1 MKSRTEFSQEQI
13 TTIKTLISNLKNSN
27 SEEQKKI
34 RRKIRELEFYI
45 SDFKSTSN
53 NENYTVAEF
62 NNLIKNGII
71 KVIGKSTYDFNKVQT
86 KSRKQADQ
94 NTISKHNSTV
104 NNAIKSSDIDSPRY
118 DFNTKSKA
126 NKQKILKDIC
136 AKHFSTHTHERL
148 SLDELKASV
157 YYDEIVNVY
166 HRLGGILTTIPA
178 RVGEY
183 DIDTPN
189 FIIELDEENH
199 FNRYRLSTLQSD
211 VYNDNHNL
219 DVELYKGY
227 CKSYENKCCT
237 HGKYA
242 SSDSTNKQFGKS
254 VVDGDLKDV
263 NRTRWKQRAFYDY
276 IKDIT
281 SLVIGVPII
290 RISIY
295 EVYKG
300 KTIETLIKNH
310 CEDLLI
316 EYINM
321 RLEKCK

>member
-1 MKSRTEFSQEQI
+1 MTTQEIIDFKDQYLNESNRDYCTPDDLATRLNMTGKNIRQKLRTNASIFNAQQDANGRWKIYKSANCQKPQVNFTTQSERLSDSEQ
-13 TTIKTLISNLKNSN
+13 
-27 SEEQKKI
+27 
-34 RRKIRELEFYI
+34 RI
-45 SDFKSTSN
+45 SD
-53 NENYTVAEF
+53 
-62 NNLIKNGII
+62 
-71 KVIGKSTYDFNKVQT
+71 
-86 KSRKQADQ
+86 
-94 NTISKHNSTV
+94 NTA
-104 NNAIKSSDIDSPRY
+104 NNAIQSSDIDSPRY
-118 DFNTKSKA
+118 DFNTKPGA
-126 NKQKILKDIC
+126 NKQKILNDIC

-148 SLDELKASV
+148 SLDELQASG

-178 RVGEY
+178 GVGRY

-211 VYNDNHNL
+211 IYNDNHNL
-219 DVELYKGY
+219 DVELYIGY

>member
-1 MKSRTEFSQEQI
+1 MRVQEMIMYVDNYLDSQGLAQP
-13 TTIKTLISNLKNSN
+13 S
-27 SEEQKKI
+27 
-34 RRKIRELEFYI
+34 RRKNAIR
-45 SDFKSTSN
+45 K
-53 NENYTVAEF
+53 VAEF
-62 NNLIKNGII
+62 IKSTDIYLKNGHLNLPVDKDSFKDAYCRYKHALNGAENSAINHMYDII
-71 KVIGKSTYDFNKVQT
+71 NGKISN
-86 KSRKQADQ
+86 
-94 NTISKHNSTV
+94 NTA
-104 NNAIKSSDIDSPRY
+104 NNAIQSSNIDSPRY

-211 VYNDNHNL
+211 VYNDNYNL

-237 HGKYA
+237 YGQYA

>member
-1 MKSRTEFSQEQI
+1 MEIQDLLRIIKYKDQYLIENNKDYCTPDELAEKLGKSGKEVRDLLREDARLFDAQQDGSKRWKIYKSANCQKPQVNFTTQSERHSDSEQ
-13 TTIKTLISNLKNSN
+13 
-27 SEEQKKI
+27 
-34 RRKIRELEFYI
+34 RI
-45 SDFKSTSN
+45 SD
-53 NENYTVAEF
+53 
-62 NNLIKNGII
+62 
-71 KVIGKSTYDFNKVQT
+71 
-86 KSRKQADQ
+86 
-94 NTISKHNSTV
+94 SKA
-104 NNAIKSSDIDSPRY
+104 NNAMQSSDIDSPRY
-118 DFNTKSKA
+118 DFNTKPKA
-126 NKQKILKDIC
+126 NKEKILKQEILKKIC

-148 SLDELKASV
+148 SLDELQASG
-157 YYDEIVNVY
+157 YYDDIVNVY
-166 HRLGGILTTIPA
+166 HRLGGILTTIPS
-178 RVGEY
+178 RVREY

-242 SSDSTNKQFGKS
+242 SSNSTNKQFGKS

>member
-1 MKSRTEFSQEQI
+1 M
-13 TTIKTLISNLKNSN
+13 
-27 SEEQKKI
+27 
-34 RRKIRELEFYI
+34 
-45 SDFKSTSN
+45 
-53 NENYTVAEF
+53 
-62 NNLIKNGII
+62 
-71 KVIGKSTYDFNKVQT
+71 
-86 KSRKQADQ
+86 
-94 NTISKHNSTV
+94 
-104 NNAIKSSDIDSPRY
+104 
-118 DFNTKSKA
+118 
-126 NKQKILKDIC
+126 
-136 AKHFSTHTHERL
+136 
-148 SLDELKASV
+148 KASV

-227 CKSYENKCCT
+227 CKSYENKCRT
-237 HGKYA
+237 YGQYA

-254 VVDGDLKDV
+254 VVDGDLEDV

>member
-1 MKSRTEFSQEQI
+1 MEIQDLLRIIKYKNKYLIENNKDYCTPDELAEKLRMKGKDLRDLLREDARLFDAQQDGSNRWKIYKSANCQKPQVNFTTQSERLSDSEQ
-13 TTIKTLISNLKNSN
+13 
-27 SEEQKKI
+27 
-34 RRKIRELEFYI
+34 RI
-45 SDFKSTSN
+45 SD
-53 NENYTVAEF
+53 
-62 NNLIKNGII
+62 
-71 KVIGKSTYDFNKVQT
+71 
-86 KSRKQADQ
+86 
-94 NTISKHNSTV
+94 SKA

-148 SLDELKASV
+148 SLDELKASS

-166 HRLGGILTTIPA
+166 HRLGGILTTIPS

-211 VYNDNHNL
+211 IYNDNHNL

-237 HGKYA
+237 HSKYA

>member
-1 MKSRTEFSQEQI
+1 MKIQDLHRIIKYKNQYLIENNKDYCTPDELAEKLGMKGKDVRDLLRQDAGLFDAQQDGSNRWKIYKSANCQKPQVNFTTQSERHSDSEQR
-13 TTIKTLISNLKNSN
+13 ISNN
-27 SEEQKKI
+27 
-34 RRKIRELEFYI
+34 
-45 SDFKSTSN
+45 TAN
-53 NENYTVAEF
+53 N
-62 NNLIKNGII
+62 
-71 KVIGKSTYDFNKVQT
+71 VIQ
-86 KSRKQADQ
+86 
-94 NTISKHNSTV
+94 
-104 NNAIKSSDIDSPRY
+104 SSDIDSPRY
-118 DFNTKSKA
+118 DFNTKPKA
-126 NKQKILKDIC
+126 NKQKILKQEILKKIC
-136 AKHFSTHTHERL
+136 TKHFSTHTHERL
-148 SLDELKASV
+148 SLDKLKASS

-178 RVGEY
+178 GVGRY

-227 CKSYENKCCT
+227 CKSYENKCRT
-237 HGKYA
+237 YGKYV